1 MKNKY
6 QIKQTKEPN
15 QEYKNLSDLSV
26 PQFCQL
32 HVCCMQ
38 EIHIPLLLLANSKW
52 GLIKTASYIYLIINM
67 LVQESFSCDLV
78 KITYRI

>member
-6 QIKQTKEPN
+6 QIKQTKERN

-38 EIHIPLLLLANSKW
+38 EIHIALLLLANSK
-52 GLIKTASYIYLIINM
+52 
-67 LVQESFSCDLV
+67 
-78 KITYRI
+78 